1 MFKILSLVFLLS
13 SHSIVFGF
21 TVPAFT
27 AVFDSKKKTVQIK
40 WEHSSSVIKA
50 YSIQR
55 SADNNTWQDIAVQG
69 TIENTVPRIFYFE
82 DKSPSEGENYYRL
95 RSTSATNQLVYSNSI
110 LIITGSSNKG
120 WIMYPVPANDFLTLE
135 YRGAEPLKGV
145 INVFIQ
151 QSSGRIIHRL
161 RSSSLIRTITIPV
174 HNLGKGF
181 YDIRVIVQ
189 GELVWK
195 QRFVK

>member
-1 MFKILSLVFLLS
+1 MFKILSLFFLLS
-13 SHSIVFGF
+13 IQLVVFGF

-40 WEHSSSVIKA
+40 WEHSSSQVKA

-55 SADNNTWQDIAVQG
+55 SGDNKTWQDIAVQG
-69 TIENTVPRIFYFE
+69 SIENAVPRIFYFE
-82 DKSPSEGENYYRL
+82 DKTPAQGDNYYRL
-95 RSTSATNQLVYSNSI
+95 KSTSAANGLEYSNSI
-110 LIITGSSNKG
+110 LVIIGSVNKG
-120 WIMYPVPANDFLTLE
+120 WIMYPVPAKDFLTLE
-135 YRGAEPLKGV
+135 YKGTEPIKGV

-161 RSSSLIRTITIPV
+161 RSSSLNKAIIIPV
-174 HNLGKGF
+174 HNLGKGI
-181 YDIRVIVQ
+181 YEIRVIVQ
-189 GELVWK
+189 GELVWN